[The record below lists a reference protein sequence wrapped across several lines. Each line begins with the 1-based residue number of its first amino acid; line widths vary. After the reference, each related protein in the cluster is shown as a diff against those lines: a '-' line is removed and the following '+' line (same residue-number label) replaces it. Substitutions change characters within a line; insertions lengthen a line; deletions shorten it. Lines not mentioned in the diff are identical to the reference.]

1 MPDRADYL
9 ARTLISRLSSLEE
22 TLEELPETER
32 SARRLELVGK
42 VLAIEAGIVN
52 SMTDRLVSGALP
64 TIHPGE
70 RVRDRDQAAL
80 ADFLRTRIGPLS

>member
-52 SMTDRLVSGALP
+52 GTTDRLVSGALP
-64 TIHPGE
+64 TVRPGE

>member
-9 ARTLISRLSSLEE
+9 ARTLITRLRSLEE
-22 TLEELPETER
+22 VLADQPETER
-32 SARRLELVGK
+32 DARRLELVAK

-52 SMTDRLVSGALP
+52 GTTDRLVSGALP
-64 TIHPGE
+64 TIRLGE
-70 RVRDRDQAAL
+70 PVRDRDQAEF